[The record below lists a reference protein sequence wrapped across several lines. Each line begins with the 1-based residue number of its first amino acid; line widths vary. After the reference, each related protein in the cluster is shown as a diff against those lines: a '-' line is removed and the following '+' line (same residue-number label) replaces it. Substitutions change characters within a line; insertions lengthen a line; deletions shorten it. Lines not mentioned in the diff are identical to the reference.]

1 MKKEEIAQWVIDN
14 RYPKNE
20 LTKVSDHELYHA
32 LVQQIEIYA
41 QQVAKEAAAD
51 GWVSVGDGKPTE
63 YGKYEVYRHGCKKQ
77 HYETWNNTGWAYN
90 NNDITHF
97 RKIIPPAK

>member
-1 MKKEEIAQWVIDN
+1 MTREFILQKTISDNPDLTFEQCAVIAM
-14 RYPKNE
+14 
-20 LTKVSDHELYHA
+20 ELYS
-32 LVQQIEIYA
+32 